1 MDIHNI
7 NEDAVFK
14 AISEICDVVEKEDKA
29 HNVCTCDQCR
39 LDMACFVL
47 NRIAP
52 QYIISN
58 RGAARVEQETIARQQ
73 LEADIVSLIH
83 EGIKRINHNQRPY
96 SSHTGSSDA
105 GAVIANRPVFNL
117 PTIIG
122 RLFNGTNFEPMADIG
137 VKLYQNDK
145 LVNMKDKNW
154 QNPFALVKNI
164 KGTFTFWP
172 ESVPAEREDIQRIF
186 NYSIVIEAPEMETIH
201 HFFQMPVT
209 SESVPVRSFSMNR
222 IFKIPDLYMFSS
234 GDDEDDFEVVSPSV
248 TDEEY

>member
-14 AISEICDVVEKEDKA
+14 AINEICDVIEKGDKA
-29 HNVCTCDQCR
+29 HTVCTCDQCR
-39 LDMACFVL
+39 LDTACFVL

-58 RGAARVEQETIARQQ
+58 RGAARVEQETIEWQQ

-83 EGIKRINHNQRPY
+83 EGLKRVNHNQRPY

-105 GAVIANRPVFNL
+105 GAEFVNRPVFNL

-122 RLFNGTNFEPMADIG
+122 RIFNGTNFEPMADISIE
-137 VKLYQNDK
+137 LYQNDK
-145 LVNMKDKNW
+145 LVDMKDKNW
-154 QNPFALVKNI
+154 QNPFALVKNL

-172 ESVPAEREDIQRIF
+172 KSVPAERKNIQRIF
-186 NYSIVIEAPEMETIH
+186 NYSIVIEAPEMETIQ
-201 HFFQMPVT
+201 HFFQIPVT
-209 SESVPVRSFSMNR
+209 SESTPVRSFSMTR
-222 IFKIPDLYMFSS
+222 IFKIPDLYMFPP
-234 GDDEDDFEVVSPSV
+234 GGDEDDFEFVVPSV
-248 TDEEY
+248 TNEEY